1 MTSTCSGV
9 ELYACNECR
18 HFELGVGGLL
28 ALWKSFQTKCEQL
41 PALMH
46 IVCEGGPV
54 GSMGM
59 RSGPNGGQSRWLHC
73 TTRSERFL
81 FPVGHCVPH
90 DKPKEKLTKNVSLT
104 P

>member
-1 MTSTCSGV
+1 MTSTYSGV
-9 ELYACNECR
+9 ELYACIQCR
-18 HFELGVGGLL
+18 HCELGVGVLL
-28 ALWKSFQTKCEQL
+28 VLWISFQPMCEQL

-59 RSGPNGGQSRWLHC
+59 RSEQHVVQWRCLHW
-73 TTRSERFL
+73 TTRIERIL

-90 DKPKEKLTKNVSLT
+90 EKPKKITKNVSLT